1 MKIAVISDVHGN
13 KSALDKVLDDI
24 KQKKADKIYCLGD
37 IAMGGYDPNYTI
49 DKLFELKKEM
59 NDDFE
64 IIQGNTDKL
73 IVDYND
79 TLYEKM
85 LKTNPLMAQAL
96 NLDVKII
103 NDDKKRLLSNL
114 NIDKILTVNGVK
126 IHLVH
131 GSPRKQDENIFPD
144 TPSSEVEKMVETS
157 PADVILCGHTHI
169 PCGFSLNSGK
179 TVVNAG
185 SIGRSMTKDK
195 MPVYLLMTINSN
207 GAYSFEHIKVKYDN
221 KQTAQLIKERNFEL
235 SEEFSKL
242 YL

>member
-49 DKLFELKKEM
+49 DKLFELKNKM

-85 LKTNPLMAQAL
+85 LKANPLMAQAL

-103 NDDKKRLLSNL
+103 DDDKKRLLSNL

>member
-103 NDDKKRLLSNL
+103 DDDKKRLLSNL

>member
-49 DKLFELKKEM
+49 DKLFELKNKM

-85 LKTNPLMAQAL
+85 LKANPLMAQAL

-103 NDDKKRLLSNL
+103 DDDKKRLLSNL
-114 NIDKILTVNGVK
+114 NIDKILTVNGAK

>member
-49 DKLFELKKEM
+49 DKLFELKKET

-85 LKTNPLMAQAL
+85 LKANPLMAQAL

-103 NDDKKRLLSNL
+103 DDDKKRLLSNL

>member
-49 DKLFELKKEM
+49 DKLFELKNKM

-85 LKTNPLMAQAL
+85 LKANPLMAQAL

-103 NDDKKRLLSNL
+103 DDDKKRLLSNL

-195 MPVYLLMTINSN
+195 MPVYLLMTIDSN

>member
-49 DKLFELKKEM
+49 DKLFELKNKM

-85 LKTNPLMAQAL
+85 LKANPLMAQAL

-103 NDDKKRLLSNL
+103 DDDKKRLLSNL

-157 PADVILCGHTHI
+157 PADVILCGHTHV

>member
-49 DKLFELKKEM
+49 DKLFELKNKM

-85 LKTNPLMAQAL
+85 LKANPLMAQAL

-103 NDDKKRLLSNL
+103 DDDKKRLLSNL

-144 TPSSEVEKMVETS
+144 TPASEVEKMVETS

>member
-13 KSALDKVLDDI
+13 KSALDKVLDD
-24 KQKKADKIYCLGD
+24 KKKKKADKIYCLGD

-49 DKLFELKKEM
+49 DKLFELKNKM

-85 LKTNPLMAQAL
+85 LKANPLMAQAL

-103 NDDKKRLLSNL
+103 DDDKKRLLSNL

>member
-85 LKTNPLMAQAL
+85 LKANPLMAQAL

-103 NDDKKRLLSNL
+103 DDDKKRLLSNL

-195 MPVYLLMTINSN
+195 MPVYLLMAINSN

>member
-49 DKLFELKKEM
+49 DKLFELKNKM

-85 LKTNPLMAQAL
+85 LKANPLMAQAL
-96 NLDVKII
+96 NLDAKII
-103 NDDKKRLLSNL
+103 DDDKKRLLSNL

-195 MPVYLLMTINSN
+195 MPVYLLMTIDSN

>member
-85 LKTNPLMAQAL
+85 LKANPLMAQAL

-103 NDDKKRLLSNL
+103 DDDKKRLLSNL

-185 SIGRSMTKDK
+185 SIGRSMAKDK

>member
-49 DKLFELKKEM
+49 DKLCELKNKM

-85 LKTNPLMAQAL
+85 LKANPLMAQAL

-103 NDDKKRLLSNL
+103 DDDKKRLLSNL

>member
-49 DKLFELKKEM
+49 DKLFELKNKM

-85 LKTNPLMAQAL
+85 LKANPLMAQAL

-103 NDDKKRLLSNL
+103 DDDKKRLLSNL

-195 MPVYLLMTINSN
+195 MPVYLLMTIDSN
-207 GAYSFEHIKVKYDN
+207 GVYSFEHIKVKYDN

>member
-85 LKTNPLMAQAL
+85 LKSNPLMAQAL

-103 NDDKKRLLSNL
+103 DDDKKRLLSNL

>member
-85 LKTNPLMAQAL
+85 LKANPLMAQAL

-103 NDDKKRLLSNL
+103 DDDKKRLLSNL

-126 IHLVH
+126 I
-131 GSPRKQDENIFPD
+131 Q
-144 TPSSEVEKMVETS
+144 
-157 PADVILCGHTHI
+157 
-169 PCGFSLNSGK
+169 
-179 TVVNAG
+179 
-185 SIGRSMTKDK
+185 
-195 MPVYLLMTINSN
+195 N
-207 GAYSFEHIKVKYDN
+207 G
-221 KQTAQLIKERNFEL
+221 
-235 SEEFSKL
+235 
-242 YL
+242 

>member
-49 DKLFELKKEM
+49 GKLFELKKEM

-85 LKTNPLMAQAL
+85 LKANPLMAQAL

-103 NDDKKRLLSNL
+103 DDDKKRLLSNL

-221 KQTAQLIKERNFEL
+221 KQTAQLIKERNFKL

>member
-103 NDDKKRLLSNL
+103 DDDKKRLLSNL

-185 SIGRSMTKDK
+185 SVGRSMTKDK

>member
-49 DKLFELKKEM
+49 DKLFELKNKM

-85 LKTNPLMAQAL
+85 LKANPLMAQAL

-103 NDDKKRLLSNL
+103 DDDKKRLLSNL

-207 GAYSFEHIKVKYDN
+207 GAYFFEHIKVKYDN

>member
-49 DKLFELKKEM
+49 DKLFELKNKM

-85 LKTNPLMAQAL
+85 LKANPLMAQAL

-103 NDDKKRLLSNL
+103 DDYKKRLLSNL

-195 MPVYLLMTINSN
+195 MPVYLLMTIDSN

>member
-85 LKTNPLMAQAL
+85 LKANPLMAQAL
-96 NLDVKII
+96 NLDVKIG
-103 NDDKKRLLSNL
+103 LS
-114 NIDKILTVNGVK
+114 
-126 IHLVH
+126 
-131 GSPRKQDENIFPD
+131 F
-144 TPSSEVEKMVETS
+144 SS
-157 PADVILCGHTHI
+157 
-169 PCGFSLNSGK
+169 
-179 TVVNAG
+179 AG
-185 SIGRSMTKDK
+185 SI
-195 MPVYLLMTINSN
+195 PPLSN
-207 GAYSFEHIKVKYDN
+207 QG
-221 KQTAQLIKERNFEL
+221 LRNALHKF
-235 SEEFSKL
+235 FH
-242 YL
+242 YF

>member
-49 DKLFELKKEM
+49 NKLFELKKEM

-85 LKTNPLMAQAL
+85 LKANPLMAQAL

-103 NDDKKRLLSNL
+103 DDDKKRLLSNL

-195 MPVYLLMTINSN
+195 MPVYLLMTIDSN